1 MSTRTTTTT
10 EHDTDPFDAILTGA
24 GYALLYT
31 GYAAA
36 LAIKWAILF
45 PAISAP
51 LAFAIT
57 AGLVFGWPVGV
68 GLGLVAAAGIML
80 WRHRSPEMFERWVTA
95 RARTRFLTWWR
106 YTRRWRRLLAAC
118 NLVVHEGERTFC
130 PRLLSVAVGA
140 STDVVRVRMLAGQ
153 SPADFENR
161 AEHLAHAFGADAA
174 RVTITGPATVE
185 LALRYGD
192 SLADVIAL
200 PEHRP
205 LPGGLGSTDKDA
217 A

>member
-1 MSTRTTTTT
+1 MKTTTTT

-31 GYAAA
+31 VYAAA
-36 LAIKWAILF
+36 LAIKWAVLF
-45 PAISAP
+45 PVISAP
-51 LAFAIT
+51 LAFAVT
-57 AGLVFGWPVGV
+57 AGVVFGWSVGV
-68 GLGLVAAAGIML
+68 GLGLVALAGIML
-80 WRHRSPEMFERWVTA
+80 WRHRRPEMFERWVTA

-106 YTRRWRRLLAAC
+106 YTRRWARLLTAC
-118 NLVVHEGERTFC
+118 NLTIREGDRTFC
-130 PRLLSVAVGA
+130 PRLLSVAVVA
-140 STDVVRVRMLAGQ
+140 SSDVVRLRMLAGQ

-185 LALRYGD
+185 LAFRYGD
-192 SLADVIAL
+192 SLAEVITL

-205 LPGGLGSTDKDA
+205 LPGELGSTDKDA